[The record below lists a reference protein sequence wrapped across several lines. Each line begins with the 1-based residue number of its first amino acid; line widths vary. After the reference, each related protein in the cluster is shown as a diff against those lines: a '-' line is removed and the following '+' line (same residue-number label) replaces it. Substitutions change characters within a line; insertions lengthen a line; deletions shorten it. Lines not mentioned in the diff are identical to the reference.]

1 MSPKI
6 DQMLIT
12 GYGSLDCLVSKFDL
26 EIAELS
32 DKSDLVSSII
42 SVASLHPA
50 PSYVIEILLP
60 ILPIN
65 LFKIA

>member
-12 GYGSLDCLVSKFDL
+12 GYGSLDRLISKFDL

-42 SVASLHPA
+42 SD
-50 PSYVIEILLP
+50 
-60 ILPIN
+60 N
-65 LFKIA
+65 FKLMTSRM

>member
-12 GYGSLDCLVSKFDL
+12 GYGSLDRLISKFDL

-32 DKSDLVSSII
+32 DKSDLVKRG
-42 SVASLHPA
+42 AR
-50 PSYVIEILLP
+50 LLKEEP
-60 ILPIN
+60 DR
-65 LFKIA
+65 